1 MYDSNMPT
9 FDRSDSLPRL
19 RDADVLA
26 AFMRGVYGWMCG
38 GLAVTALTAWLVSSS
53 PLLTAAIFGNRMV
66 FWVLAIAQLGIVFT
80 LSARVDRMAS
90 GTATLLFLL
99 YSALTGVTLSAILL
113 VYTGQSVFT
122 TFVVVA
128 GTFGALAAYGTVTRR
143 QLSGLGQFL
152 FMGLIG
158 PVIASVVGL
167 FWHSD
172 ALQFVISFIGVIV
185 FAGLTVYD
193 AQRLKELAF
202 ATSAGPASGT
212 TIVGALALYLDFI
225 NLFLFLLR
233 FLGNR
238 RDDY

>member
-1 MYDSNMPT
+1 MPT
-9 FDRSDSLPRL
+9 YDRYGTALPRHQYGDTDL
-19 RDADVLA
+19 LA

-38 GLAVTALTAWLVSSS
+38 GLAVTAVTAWLVSSS
-53 PLLTAAIFGNRMV
+53 PALTATIFGNRAV
-66 FWVLAIAQLGIVFT
+66 FWILAIAQLGIVFT

-90 GTATLLFLL
+90 GTASLLFIL
-99 YSALTGVTLSAILL
+99 YSALTGVTFSAILL
-113 VYTGQSVFT
+113 VYTGESVFT
-122 TFVVVA
+122 TFLVA
-128 GTFGALAAYGTVTRR
+128 AGMFGALAAYGTVTRR
-143 QLSGLGQFL
+143 QLSGLGQFM

-158 PVIASVVGL
+158 LVIASIVGM
-167 FWHSD
+167 FWHND
-172 ALQFVISFIGVIV
+172 GLQFVISFIGVIV

-202 ATSAGPASGT
+202 ATSAGPTSGV

-238 RDDY
+238 RDDW

>member
-1 MYDSNMPT
+1 MPT
-9 FDRSDSLPRL
+9 YDRDQAIPRY

-38 GLAVTALTAWLVSSS
+38 GLAITAVTAFLVASS
-53 PLLTAAIFGNRMV
+53 PAVTTAIFGNRAV
-66 FWVLAIAQLGIVFT
+66 FWMLAIAQLGIVFA
-80 LSARVDRMAS
+80 LSARVDRMAGS
-90 GTATLLFLL
+90 TASLLFVV

-113 VYTGQSVFT
+113 VYTGESVFT
-122 TFVVVA
+122 TFLVA
-128 GTFGALAAYGTVTRR
+128 AGMFGALAMYGTVTRR

-158 PVIASVVGL
+158 VVIASIVGF

-172 ALQFVISFIGVIV
+172 ALQFLISFIGVIV

-193 AQRLKELAF
+193 AQRLKAMAF
-202 ATSAGPASGT
+202 ATNAGNVSAT

-238 RDDY
+238 RDDW

>member
-1 MYDSNMPT
+1 
-9 FDRSDSLPRL
+9 
-19 RDADVLA
+19 
-26 AFMRGVYGWMCG
+26 MRGVYGWMCG
-38 GLAVTALTAWLVSSS
+38 GLAITAATAWLVASS
-53 PLLTAAIFGNRMV
+53 PMLTAAIFGSRMV
-66 FWVLAIAQLGIVFT
+66 FWVLAIAQLGIVFA

-90 GTATLLFLL
+90 RTASLLFVV

-113 VYTGQSVFT
+113 VYTGESVFT
-122 TFVVVA
+122 TFVVAA
-128 GTFGALAAYGTVTRR
+128 GMFGALAAYGTVTRR

-158 PVIASVVGL
+158 LVLASIVGL
-167 FWHSD
+167 FWHND
-172 ALQFVISFIGVIV
+172 GLQFVISFIGVIV

-193 AQRLKELAF
+193 AQRLRELAF
-202 ATSAGPASGT
+202 VTTGANVSGT

-238 RDDY
+238 RRDW

>member
-1 MYDSNMPT
+1 MAMYERSET
-9 FDRSDSLPRL
+9 FPRY
-19 RDADVLA
+19 RDADLVA

-38 GLAVTALTAWLVSSS
+38 GLAITAVTAWLVASS
-53 PLLTAAIFGNRMV
+53 PALTAAVFGNRAV
-66 FWVLAIAQLGIVFT
+66 FWILALAQLGIVFA

-90 GTATLLFLL
+90 GTASMLFIV
-99 YSALTGVTLSAILL
+99 YSALTGITLSAILL
-113 VYTGQSVFT
+113 VFTGESVFT
-122 TFVVVA
+122 TFVVAA
-128 GTFGALAAYGTVTRR
+128 GMFGALAAYGGVTRR

-158 PVIASVVGL
+158 LVLASIVGL
-167 FWHSD
+167 FWHND
-172 ALQFVISFIGVIV
+172 ALQFLISFIGVIV

-202 ATSAGPASGT
+202 ATNAGGVSGT

-233 FLGNR
+233 FFGNR
-238 RDDY
+238 RDDF